1 MHRRFSISIFL
12 RNKIICHKLTMMFQ
26 NVIRICFWAAK
37 ETLSKQNINK
47 KKRKTYR
54 EWVAPQ
60 NNEISWAD
68 QKNKVCVTTWKKN
81 VLRVEWIVPPYNC
94 AAYSTKDLNCNNQ
107 KVIFDFIIVFFR
119 SLWLAVVLA
128 KKGNNFF
135 SIIAQMAQMKE
146 KEKRKC

>member
-37 ETLSKQNINK
+37 ETLSEQKHKQKKKHSQNKNINK

-60 NNEISWAD
+60 NNKISWAD
-68 QKNKVCVTTWKKN
+68 QKNKVCVSTWKKN

-119 SLWLAVVLA
+119 S
-128 KKGNNFF
+128 K
-135 SIIAQMAQMKE
+135 
-146 KEKRKC
+146 